1 MRRKILPLSFF
12 IVSTVF
18 LASCKNDAYLAEA
31 PGIPN
36 QSFTEDFETISGA
49 QANGWQFINAS
60 SPTGTGGWASPV
72 LSAFIPGSTT
82 LFTIP
87 VFSGSGYVASP
98 NTVAQGSSG
107 YSVESTISNWV
118 VSKPVW
124 LQNGDKIVF
133 FSNSI
138 SIDNTPSGLEVRM
151 NRLNDGI
158 NVGSG
163 NDPGDFKDVLTA
175 INPFQSYNASN
186 SYPTGWTRFE
196 AVVGGLSVPVKGRI
210 AFRYYVPDNYQY
222 NDTTTIVAVDKMAY
236 IGKTN

>member
-1 MRRKILPLSFF
+1 MRRIILPLSFF
-12 IVSTVF
+12 IVGTVF

-60 SPTGTGGWASPV
+60 SPTGTGGWAGPS
-72 LSAFIPGSTT
+72 LTSAIP
-82 LFTIP
+82 LY
-87 VFSGSGYVASP
+87 SGSGYAYSF

-107 YSVESTISNWV
+107 YSVQSSISNWII
-118 VSKPVW
+118 SKPIW

-133 FSNSI
+133 YTNSL
-138 SIDNTPSGLEVRM
+138 SLDNTPTGLEVRI
-151 NRLNDGI
+151 NRFNDGT

-175 INPFQSYNASN
+175 VNPFQTYNAAN

-196 AVVGGLSVPVKGRI
+196 AIVGGLSVPVKGRI
-210 AFRYYVPDNYQY
+210 AFRYYVPDNFQY
-222 NDTTTIVAVDKMAY
+222 NQPTTIVAVDKMAY